1 MKRFLTPIAA
11 LLNLNSGF
19 RLALAALAVG
29 ALAQPGHTQTPRV
42 LDTPFLEALRG
53 EVRTNHPTL
62 AAAQAK
68 VQAAEAGVRAV
79 RLWEDP
85 MVGLGVMAAENMM
98 RREDG
103 DLMFS
108 AEQALPRRKLYE
120 ARKAR
125 AAAESSVLQAET
137 HSAALNL
144 ETMVAQTVVELAL
157 ADEVVA

>member
-1 MKRFLTPIAA
+1 MKRFLTPVAA
-11 LLNLNSGF
+11 ILNLNSGF
-19 RLALAALAVG
+19 RPALALLAIGAFASVG
-29 ALAQPGHTQTPRV
+29 HAQTARV
-42 LDTPFLEALRG
+42 IDAPFLDALRA

-103 DLMFS
+103 DLMF
-108 AEQALPRRKLYE
+108 
-120 ARKAR
+120 
-125 AAAESSVLQAET
+125 
-137 HSAALNL
+137 
-144 ETMVAQTVVELAL
+144 
-157 ADEVVA
+157 